1 MCKAPKPPEPKEP
14 DKPEYLRNAYLDA
27 AIGQSG
33 MVQSLRQ
40 GRSGFRIDLGLGIGD
55 RQPGES
61 LVPSTPAAAT
71 TPDVAAY
78 APPTQVRPVG
88 GRKTGRNRTEL
99 R

>member
-27 AIGQSG
+27 AVGGAGVVSQ
-33 MVQSLRQ
+33 LRQ
-40 GRSGFRIDLGLGIGD
+40 RRSGFRIDLGLGIGD

-61 LVPSTPAAAT
+61 LVPATPAAPT
-71 TPDVAAY
+71 SPSS
-78 APPTQVRPVG
+78 PPPSQVRPISTRG
-88 GRKTGRNRTEL
+88 QGRRRTEL